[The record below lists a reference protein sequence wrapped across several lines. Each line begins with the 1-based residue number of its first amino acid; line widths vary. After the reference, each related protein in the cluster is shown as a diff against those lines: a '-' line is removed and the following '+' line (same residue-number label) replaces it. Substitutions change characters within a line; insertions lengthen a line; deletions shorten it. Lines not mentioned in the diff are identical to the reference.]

1 MSLSSLLP
9 LRGLVITLRCTATA
23 RLAFFHQ
30 PALTAF
36 LRFLAGSPDQ
46 YDQLI
51 RVDAPESGRINYREG
66 EHYRFLLLGLA
77 GSEALL
83 DALLAGLAGL
93 PRSAPK
99 QGEGLPFADNW
110 RLEMVQD
117 MFTGNPVSSLAEACC
132 YDADALQAEVALW
145 EGKQQVQWQWLSPAL
160 LLKDKQ
166 QREAEGVK
174 AKGEARYVR
183 DAPDLSGALLCS
195 RVHTAVADL
204 LRRRGETQ
212 AMPLTT
218 APPVEISAAHLFWLE
233 AGYRGADHQY
243 QSMGGVSGHLSL
255 HLPAHLALGWWELL
269 VLGQYL
275 GMGQRTTFGW
285 GRYLLVDAEGGQSYR
300 RVFPASSLLMLAQTE
315 ENLSQAWA
323 YVQAGQDIPDG
334 LVDEPEVARWYLPD
348 DEDDDAVSTDAD
360 TEEAMPSNEL
370 PLEQL
375 QADLERVLHGTYQPP
390 AAQGYWLPK
399 ASGGMHLLAVAPT
412 YDRVLQRA
420 VQQVLAHTLGALL
433 AAQREG
439 RDADPGQA
447 IRQAWAEGYRW
458 VYEGDIQDFFGS
470 IDLERL
476 RGRLVAVYH
485 NDPVVAAIVGWLRAE
500 VVCAGEPVAR
510 VRGLPL
516 GSPLSGLLAELMLD
530 DFDHDM
536 AAAGF
541 RLVRTADKFVVLC
554 QDPEEANRARVA
566 VQASLGEHGLQLH
579 PEKSGLASLTQGF
592 EYLDY
597 LLVSD
602 MALHVGRA
610 AWLAQLGEREARP
623 ALDPQSLEAMVKRI
637 GQRQAIHIGQRERTG
652 SFVTVT
658 GDPAVLTTSNGQLH
672 VYRKDEL
679 LMQLPW
685 NNIQMVLLLGNHQ
698 VTTQAMHTALDEDI
712 PIHLASG
719 KGNYKGCIT
728 HNRNSQHQ
736 SLWVQQI
743 LAFQDEAKVLACA
756 KEVVQARLIHMKET
770 LRHRQLAEDL
780 PVINGA
786 LRKLP
791 KVDSLASLLGYEG
804 SSTRE
809 YFARIASVLPADF
822 RFEGRNR
829 RPPRDPFNVLLSL
842 GYTQLYSL
850 TESVVH
856 TVGLL
861 PWQGFYHQPR
871 GRHAVLASDLMEPF
885 RHLVERSA
893 LSMVA
898 RGEIVATDFRYTPER
913 ACLISDVAR
922 RKFLALLM
930 QGWENKLTA
939 RGDDAA
945 KSWLDQLR
953 AQALSLK
960 GFVTKGEAFH
970 AFRSR

>member
-1 MSLSSLLP
+1 MSLHTLLP

-93 PRSAPK
+93 PQSAPK

-110 RLEMVQD
+110 RLEAVQD

-132 YDADALQAEVALW
+132 YDVDALQAEVALW

-212 AMPLTT
+212 TMPLTT

-255 HLPAHLALGWWELL
+255 HLPANLALGWWELL

-334 LVDEPEVARWYLPD
+334 LVDEPEVARWYLPN

-360 TEEAMPSNEL
+360 AEEAMPSSEL

-390 AAQGYWLPK
+390 VAQGYWLPK
-399 ASGGMHLLAVAPT
+399 TSGGMHLLAVAPT

-439 RDADPGQA
+439 RDTDPGQA

-485 NDPVVAAIVGWLRAE
+485 NDPVVAAILGWLRAE
-500 VVCAGEPVAR
+500 VVCAGESVAR
-510 VRGLPL
+510 TRGLPL
-516 GSPLSGLLAELMLD
+516 GSPLSPLLAELMRD
-530 DFDHDM
+530 DVEHQRS
-536 AAAGF
+536 AAAP
-541 RLVRTADKFVVLC
+541 A
-554 QDPEEANRARVA
+554 E
-566 VQASLGEHGLQLH
+566 QASG
-579 PEKSGLASLTQGF
+579 
-592 EYLDY
+592 
-597 LLVSD
+597 V
-602 MALHVGRA
+602 
-610 AWLAQLGEREARP
+610 
-623 ALDPQSLEAMVKRI
+623 I
-637 GQRQAIHIGQRERTG
+637 IHEVGQRERTG

-685 NNIQMVLLLGNHQ
+685 NSIEMVLLLGNHQ

-809 YFARIASVLPADF
+809 YFARIASVLPVDF

-913 ACLISDVAR
+913 ACLISDAAR

>member
-1 MSLSSLLP
+1 MSLHTLLP

-23 RLAFFHQ
+23 RLGFFHQ

-36 LRFLAGSPDQ
+36 LRFLAGSPPD
-46 YDQLI
+46 YELLI
-51 RVDAPESGRINYREG
+51 RVDAPESGRVRYQVG
-66 EHYRFLLLGLA
+66 DHYRFVLLGLA
-77 GSEALL
+77 GSDALL
-83 DALLAGLAGL
+83 DTLLGGLAGL
-93 PRSAPK
+93 PRTAPK

-117 MFTGNPVSSLAEACC
+117 MFTGNPVRCLEDACC
-132 YDADALQAEVALW
+132 YDSAALQAEVALW
-145 EGKQQVQWQWLSPAL
+145 EGKQQAQWQWLSPAL

-174 AKGEARYVR
+174 ATGDARYVR

-195 RVHTAVADL
+195 RVYTAVADL
-204 LRRRGETQ
+204 LRRRGET
-212 AMPLTT
+212 AVMPLNT
-218 APPVEISAAHLFWLE
+218 AEAVAITAAHVFWLA
-233 AGYRGADHQY
+233 AGYRGADHDY
-243 QSMGGVSGHLSL
+243 RSMGGVSGQLSL
-255 HLPAHLALGWWELL
+255 QLPAALPLAWWELL

-275 GMGQRTTFGW
+275 GIGQRTTFGW
-285 GRYLLVDAEGGQSYR
+285 GRYLLLDAEGGQSYR
-300 RVFPASSLLMLAQTE
+300 RVFPASSLLMLAQAE
-315 ENLSQAWA
+315 ENLGQAWEF
-323 YVQAGQDIPDG
+323 VQAGQDIPEG
-334 LVDEPEVARWYLPD
+334 LLDEPEVTRWYQPE
-348 DEDDDAVSTDAD
+348 DEADDAD
-360 TEEAMPSNEL
+360 TVDAEL
-370 PLEQL
+370 LDAEPPDEIPLARL
-375 QADLERVLHGTYQPP
+375 QADLEQLLRGGYQPP
-390 AAQGYWLPK
+390 AAQGYLLPK
-399 ASGGMHLLAVAPT
+399 ASGGMHLLAVAPA

-420 VQQVLAHTLGALL
+420 VQQVLAASLQAL
-433 AAQREG
+433 AAQRDGAGE
-439 RDADPGQA
+439 DAGQA
-447 IRQAWAEGYRW
+447 IRQAWQAGYRW
-458 VYEGDIQDFFGS
+458 VYEGDIQDFFPS
-470 IDLERL
+470 IDLTRL
-476 RGRLVAVYH
+476 RERLVAMYH
-485 NDPVVAAIVGWLRAE
+485 HDPVVEAILGWLQAD
-500 VVCAGEPVAR
+500 VVCAGERVAWQ
-510 VRGLPL
+510 RGLPL
-516 GSPLSGLLAELMLD
+516 GSPLSALLAELMLD

-541 RLVRTADKFVVLC
+541 RLVRTGDKFVVLC
-554 QDPEEANRARVA
+554 QDPAEAGRARQA
-566 VQASLGEHGLQLH
+566 AQASLAEHGLQLH
-579 PEKSGLASLTQGF
+579 PDKSRMASLDQGF
-592 EYLDY
+592 EHLDY
-597 LLVSD
+597 LFVRD
-602 MALHVGRA
+602 MALHVGRE
-610 AWLAQLGEREARP
+610 AWLAQLGEREAHS
-623 ALDPQSLEAMVKRI
+623 AADPQSLEAMVKRI
-637 GQRQAIHIGQRERTG
+637 GQRQAIHIGQRERSGT
-652 SFVTVT
+652 FVTVT

-679 LMQLPW
+679 LSQLPW
-685 NNIQMVLLLGNHQ
+685 NSIQSVLLLGNHQ
-698 VTTQAMHTALDEDI
+698 VTTQAMHAALDQDI

-728 HNRNSQHQ
+728 HNRSSQHQ

-756 KEVVQARLIHMKET
+756 KAVVQARLVHMKET
-770 LRHRQLAEDL
+770 LRHRQLADEL

-791 KVDSLASLLGYEG
+791 QVDSLASLLGYEG

-809 YFARIASVLPADF
+809 YFARIATLLPADF

-898 RGEIVATDFRYTPER
+898 RGEIVAGDFRYTPER
-913 ACLISDVAR
+913 ACLISDAAR
-922 RKFLALLM
+922 RKFLGLLM
-930 QGWENKLTA
+930 QSWENKLTA
-939 RGDDAA
+939 RGDDVA

-970 AFRSR
+970 AFRSH

>member
-1 MSLSSLLP
+1 MSLHTLLP

-36 LRFLAGSPDQ
+36 LRFLAGSPEA

-51 RVDAPESGRINYREG
+51 RVDAPESGRVSYRAG

-77 GSEALL
+77 GSDALL
-83 DALLAGLAGL
+83 DSLLAGLAGL
-93 PRSAPK
+93 PLSAPK
-99 QGEGLPFADNW
+99 QGEDLPFADNW
-110 RLEMVQD
+110 RLESVQD
-117 MFTGNPVSSLAEACC
+117 MFTGNPVTCLAEACC
-132 YDADALQAEVALW
+132 YDAEALQAEVALW

-166 QREAEGVK
+166 QREADGIK

-183 DAPDLSGALLCS
+183 DAPDLSGGLLCS
-195 RVHTAVADL
+195 RLHTGVADL
-204 LRRRGETQ
+204 LRRRGEAQ
-212 AMPLTT
+212 AMPLTV
-218 APPVEISAAHLFWLE
+218 APPVEITAAHLFWLE
-233 AGYRGADHQY
+233 AGYRGADHQHRE
-243 QSMGGVSGHLSL
+243 MGGVSGHVQLQ
-255 HLPAHLALGWWELL
+255 LPADLPLAWWELL

-275 GMGQRTTFGW
+275 GVGQRTTFGW
-285 GRYLLVDAEGGQSYR
+285 GRYLLVDAQGGQSYR
-300 RVFPASSLLMLAQTE
+300 RVFPASSLLMLAQDE
-315 ENLSQAWA
+315 DNLSRAWE
-323 YVQAGQDIPDG
+323 YVQAGQDIPEA
-334 LVDEPEVARWYLPD
+334 LLDEPEVARWYQPD
-348 DEDDDAVSTDAD
+348 DEEDDAEDSAEDALDAPTD
-360 TEEAMPSNEL
+360 EL
-370 PLEQL
+370 PLARL
-375 QADLERVLHGTYQPP
+375 QADLECLLHGSYQPP

-399 ASGGMHLLAVAPT
+399 ASGGMHLLSIAPAH
-412 YDRVLQRA
+412 DRVLQRA
-420 VQQVLAHTLGALL
+420 VQQVLAETLGALL

-439 RDADPGQA
+439 RGEDASLA
-447 IRQAWAEGYRW
+447 IRQAWAAGYRW
-458 VYEGDIQDFFGS
+458 VYEGDIQDFFPS

-485 NDPVVAAIVGWLRAE
+485 NDPLVAAILGWLRAE
-500 VVCAGEPVAR
+500 VVCGGEAVAR
-510 VRGLPL
+510 TRGLPL
-516 GSPLSGLLAELMLD
+516 GSPLSTLLAELMLD

-554 QDPEEANRARVA
+554 QDPEEATRARQA
-566 VQASLGEHGLQLH
+566 AQASLAEHGLQLH
-579 PEKSGLASLTQGF
+579 PEKSRLASLAQGF
-592 EYLDY
+592 EHLDY
-597 LLVSD
+597 LFVSD
-602 MALHVGRA
+602 MALHVGRE
-610 AWLAQLGEREARP
+610 AWLAQLGEREAHS
-623 ALDPQSLEAMVKRI
+623 AADPQSLEAMVKRI

-685 NNIQMVLLLGNHQ
+685 NSIQMVLLLGNHQ
-698 VTTQAMHTALDEDI
+698 VTTQAMHTALDHDI

-728 HNRNSQHQ
+728 HNRSSQHQ

-791 KVDSLASLLGYEG
+791 QVDSLASLLGHEG

-822 RFEGRNR
+822 GFTGRNR

-850 TESVVH
+850 TESVVQ

-893 LSMVA
+893 LAMVA
-898 RGEIVATDFRYTPER
+898 RGEIVAADFRYTPER
-913 ACLISDVAR
+913 ACLISDAAR

-970 AFRSR
+970 AFRAR

>member
-1 MSLSSLLP
+1 MNLGSLLP
-9 LRGLVITLRCTATA
+9 LRGLVITLRCVAAA
-23 RLAFFHQ
+23 RLSFFHQ

-36 LRFLAGSPDQ
+36 LRFLAGSPPD
-46 YDQLI
+46 YELLI
-51 RVDAPESGRINYREG
+51 RVDAPESGRVRYQAG
-66 EHYRFLLLGLA
+66 DHYRFVLLGLA
-77 GSEALL
+77 GSDDLL
-83 DALLAGLAGL
+83 DKLLSGLAGL
-93 PRSAPK
+93 PHSAPK

-110 RLEMVQD
+110 RLESVQD
-117 MFTGNPVSSLAEACC
+117 MFTGNPVSCLAEACC
-132 YDADALQAEVALW
+132 YDAEALQAEVALW
-145 EGKQQVQWQWLSPAL
+145 AGQQQVQWQWLSPAL

-166 QREAEGVK
+166 QREAAGK

-195 RVHTAVADL
+195 RVYTAVADL
-204 LRRRGETQ
+204 LRRRGE
-212 AMPLTT
+212 ADVVPLTT
-218 APPVEISAAHLFWLE
+218 VAAVEITAAHLFWLA
-233 AGYRGADHQY
+233 AGYRGADHHY
-243 QSMGGVSGHLSL
+243 REMGGVSGQLGL
-255 HLPAHLALGWWELL
+255 HLPVDLPLAWWALL

-275 GMGQRTTFGW
+275 GIGQRTTFGW
-285 GRYLLVDAEGGQSYR
+285 GRYLLMNADGGQSYR
-300 RVFPASSLLMLAQTE
+300 RVFPASSLLMLAQAQ
-315 ENLSQAWA
+315 ENLAQAWD

-334 LVDEPEVARWYLPD
+334 LQDEPEVARWYQPE
-348 DEDDDAVSTDAD
+348 DEDDDGEDAVDVAETMPDDA
-360 TEEAMPSNEL
+360 L
-370 PLEQL
+370 PLAGL
-375 QADLERVLHGTYQPP
+375 QADLERLLLGDYPHPVT
-390 AAQGYWLPK
+390 QGYWLPK
-399 ASGGMHLLAVAPT
+399 ARGGMHLLAVAPT
-412 YDRVLQRA
+412 HDRVLQRA
-420 VQQVLAHTLGALL
+420 VQQVLAESLRALL
-433 AAQREG
+433 MAQRESRG
-439 RDADPGQA
+439 EDASLV
-447 IRQAWAEGYRW
+447 IRQAWAAGYRW
-458 VYEGDIQDFFGS
+458 VYEGDIQDFFPS

-476 RGRLVAVYH
+476 QGRLVAMYH
-485 NDPVVAAIVGWLRAE
+485 HDPVVAAVLGWLKAQVR
-500 VVCAGEPVAR
+500 CAGETVAR
-510 VRGLPL
+510 ARGLPL

-541 RLVRTADKFVVLC
+541 RLVRTQDKFVVLC
-554 QDPEEANRARVA
+554 QDPEEATRARQA
-566 VQASLGEHGLQLH
+566 AQASLAEHGLQLH
-579 PEKSGLASLTQGF
+579 PDKSRLASLEQGF
-592 EYLDY
+592 EHLDY
-597 LLVSD
+597 LFVSD
-602 MALHVGRA
+602 MALHVGRE
-610 AWLAQLGEREARP
+610 AWLAQLGEREAQC
-623 ALDPQSLEAMVKRI
+623 ATDSQSLEAMVKRI

-658 GDPAVLTTSNGQLH
+658 GDPAVLSTLNGQLH

-685 NNIQMVLLLGNHQ
+685 NSIEMVLLLGNHQ
-698 VTTQAMHTALDEDI
+698 VTTQAMHTALDHDI

-728 HNRNSQHQ
+728 HNRSSQHQ

-770 LRHRQLAEDL
+770 LRHRQLADEL

-809 YFARIASVLPADF
+809 YFARIASILPADF
-822 RFEGRNR
+822 QFEGRNR

-850 TESVVH
+850 TESVVR

-898 RGEIVATDFRYTPER
+898 RGEIVAADFRYTPER
-913 ACLISDVAR
+913 ACLISDAAR

-930 QGWENKLTA
+930 QSWENKLTA
-939 RGDDAA
+939 RGDEAA

-960 GFVTKGEAFH
+960 GFVTKGTAFH
-970 AFRSR
+970 AFRMR

>member
-1 MSLSSLLP
+1 MSTHSLLP

-36 LRFLAGSPDQ
+36 LRFLAGSPEA

-51 RVDAPESGRINYREG
+51 RIDAPESGRISYRAG

-77 GSEALL
+77 GSDALL
-83 DALLAGLAGL
+83 DALLSGLAGL
-93 PRSAPK
+93 PQSAPK
-99 QGEGLPFADNW
+99 QGDGLPFADNW
-110 RLEMVQD
+110 RLAAVQD
-117 MFTGNPVSSLAEACC
+117 MFTGNPVTCLEEACC
-132 YDADALQAEVALW
+132 YDTEALQAEVALW
-145 EGKQQVQWQWLSPAL
+145 QGKQQVCWQWLSPAL

-166 QREAEGVK
+166 QREADGIK

-183 DAPDLSGALLCS
+183 DAPDLSGALLCG
-195 RVHTAVADL
+195 RLHTGVADL
-204 LRRRGETQ
+204 LRRRGEAQ

-218 APPVEISAAHLFWLE
+218 APSVAISAAHLFWLE
-233 AGYRGADHQY
+233 AGYRGADHQ
-243 QSMGGVSGHLSL
+243 QREMGGVSGHVQLQ
-255 HLPAHLALGWWELL
+255 LPADLPLAWWELL
-269 VLGQYL
+269 VLGQYV
-275 GMGQRTTFGW
+275 GVGQRTTFGW
-285 GRYLLVDAEGGQSYR
+285 GRYLLVDADGGQSYR
-300 RVFPASSLLMLAQTE
+300 RVFPASSLLMLAQDAD
-315 ENLSQAWA
+315 NLSRAWD
-323 YVQAGQDIPDG
+323 YVQAGQDIPAG
-334 LVDEPEVARWYLPD
+334 LADEPEVARWYQSD
-348 DEDDDAVSTDAD
+348 DEEDDAEGSAEDALDAPTD
-360 TEEAMPSNEL
+360 EL
-370 PLEQL
+370 PLARL
-375 QADLERVLHGTYQPP
+375 QADLERLLLGSYQPP

-399 ASGGMHLLAVAPT
+399 ASGGMHLLNIAPVH
-412 YDRVLQRA
+412 DRVLQRA
-420 VQQVLAHTLGALL
+420 VQQVLAETLGALL
-433 AAQREG
+433 AAQR
-439 RDADPGQA
+439 DAAVDD
-447 IRQAWAEGYRW
+447 RQ
-458 VYEGDIQDFFGS
+458 DCFHP

-476 RGRLVAVYH
+476 RERLVATYH
-485 NDPVVAAIVGWLRAE
+485 NDPVVAAILGWLRTE
-500 VVCAGEPVAR
+500 VVCDGETVTPTQ
-510 VRGLPL
+510 GLPL
-516 GSPLSGLLAELMLD
+516 GSPLSPLLARLMRD
-530 DFDHDM
+530 AIKPDID
-536 AAAGF
+536 
-541 RLVRTADKFVVLC
+541 
-554 QDPEEANRARVA
+554 
-566 VQASLGEHGLQLH
+566 
-579 PEKSGLASLTQGF
+579 
-592 EYLDY
+592 
-597 LLVSD
+597 
-602 MALHVGRA
+602 
-610 AWLAQLGEREARP
+610 
-623 ALDPQSLEAMVKRI
+623 
-637 GQRQAIHIGQRERTG
+637 IHIGQRERTG
-652 SFVTVT
+652 TFVTVT
-658 GDPAVLTTSNGQLH
+658 GDPAVLTTANGQLH

-685 NNIQMVLLLGNHQ
+685 NSIQTVLLLGNHQ
-698 VTTQAMHTALDEDI
+698 VTTQAMHTALDHDI

-728 HNRNSQHQ
+728 HNRSSQHQ

-770 LRHRQLAEDL
+770 LRHRQLADDL

-809 YFARIASVLPADF
+809 YFARIAGVLPADF
-822 RFEGRNR
+822 GFTGRNR

-893 LSMVA
+893 LAMVA
-898 RGEIVATDFRYTPER
+898 RGEIVAADFRYTPER
-913 ACLISDVAR
+913 ACLISDAAR

-960 GFVTKGEAFH
+960 GFVTKGETFH
-970 AFRSR
+970 AFRAR

>member
-1 MSLSSLLP
+1 MSLHTLLP

-51 RVDAPESGRINYREG
+51 RIDTPESGRVSYHTG

-110 RLEMVQD
+110 RLEAVQD
-117 MFTGNPVSSLAEACC
+117 MFTGNPVTCLAEACC

-166 QREAEGVK
+166 QREAEGIK

-195 RVHTAVADL
+195 RVHTAVAGL
-204 LRRRGETQ
+204 LRNRGETQ
-212 AMPLTT
+212 IVPLAT
-218 APPVEISAAHLFWLE
+218 APPVEISVAHLFWLE
-233 AGYRGADHQY
+233 AGYRDADHQY
-243 QSMGGVSGHLSL
+243 REMGGVSGHLSL
-255 HLPAHLALGWWELL
+255 HLPANLALGWWELL

-360 TEEAMPSNEL
+360 AEKAMPSSEL

-375 QADLERVLHGTYQPP
+375 QADLERVLHGTYAPP

-399 ASGGMHLLAVAPT
+399 TSGGMHLLAVAPK

-420 VQQVLAHTLGALL
+420 VQQVLAHPLGALL

-439 RDADPGQA
+439 RDTDPGQA

-485 NDPVVAAIVGWLRAE
+485 NDPVVAAILGWLRAE
-500 VVCAGEPVAR
+500 VVCAGESVAR
-510 VRGLPL
+510 TRGLPL
-516 GSPLSGLLAELMLD
+516 GSPLSPLLAELMRD
-530 DFDHDM
+530 DVEHQRS
-536 AAAGF
+536 AAAP
-541 RLVRTADKFVVLC
+541 A
-554 QDPEEANRARVA
+554 E
-566 VQASLGEHGLQLH
+566 QAAG
-579 PEKSGLASLTQGF
+579 
-592 EYLDY
+592 
-597 LLVSD
+597 V
-602 MALHVGRA
+602 
-610 AWLAQLGEREARP
+610 
-623 ALDPQSLEAMVKRI
+623 I
-637 GQRQAIHIGQRERTG
+637 IHEVGQRERTG

-685 NNIQMVLLLGNHQ
+685 NSIQMVLLLGNHQ

-898 RGEIVATDFRYTPER
+898 RGEIVAADFRYTPER
-913 ACLISDVAR
+913 ACLISDAAR

-970 AFRSR
+970 AFRAR

>member
-1 MSLSSLLP
+1 MSLHTLLP

-51 RVDAPESGRINYREG
+51 RIDTPESGRVSYRAG

-93 PRSAPK
+93 PQSAPK

-110 RLEMVQD
+110 RLEAVQD

-132 YDADALQAEVALW
+132 YDVDALQAEVALW

-212 AMPLTT
+212 TMPLTT

-255 HLPAHLALGWWELL
+255 HLPANLALGWWELL

-348 DEDDDAVSTDAD
+348 DEDDDAVSIDAD
-360 TEEAMPSNEL
+360 AEEAIPSSEL

-390 AAQGYWLPK
+390 VAQGYWLPK
-399 ASGGMHLLAVAPT
+399 TSGGMHLLAVAPT

-439 RDADPGQA
+439 RDTDPGQA

-485 NDPVVAAIVGWLRAE
+485 NDPVVAAILGWLRAE
-500 VVCAGEPVAR
+500 VVCAGESVAR
-510 VRGLPL
+510 TRGLPL
-516 GSPLSGLLAELMLD
+516 GSPLSPLLAELMRD
-530 DFDHDM
+530 DVEHQRS
-536 AAAGF
+536 AAAP
-541 RLVRTADKFVVLC
+541 A
-554 QDPEEANRARVA
+554 E
-566 VQASLGEHGLQLH
+566 QASG
-579 PEKSGLASLTQGF
+579 
-592 EYLDY
+592 
-597 LLVSD
+597 V
-602 MALHVGRA
+602 
-610 AWLAQLGEREARP
+610 
-623 ALDPQSLEAMVKRI
+623 I
-637 GQRQAIHIGQRERTG
+637 IHEVGQRERTG

-685 NNIQMVLLLGNHQ
+685 NSIEMVLLLGNHQ

-809 YFARIASVLPADF
+809 YFARIASVLPVDF

-913 ACLISDVAR
+913 ACLISDAAR

-970 AFRSR
+970 AFRAR